1 MKKIA
6 LLTAVEIASVMEKY
20 ADSLVILITIY
31 NVIYLNLLK
40 YSFLVFNNL
49 SLIYFRAI

>member
-31 NVIYLNLLK
+31 NVKFVILSNYCFCRLSIILL
-40 YSFLVFNNL
+40 
-49 SLIYFRAI
+49 